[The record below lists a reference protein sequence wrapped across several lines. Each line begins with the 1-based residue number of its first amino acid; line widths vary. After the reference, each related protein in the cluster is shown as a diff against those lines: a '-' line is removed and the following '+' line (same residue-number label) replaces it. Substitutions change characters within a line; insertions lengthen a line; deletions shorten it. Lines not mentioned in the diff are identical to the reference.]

1 MLSESDESTY
11 SVHEAH
17 RDDRGAVSKQVG
29 NETEPETSSPL
40 ARYYPLGTKERH
52 AFDEHMRHLRQQVAT
67 VERERQFRVSH
78 PFQPKTCSS
87 FATAE
92 DTVTDAALADSPG
105 HLASPV
111 ASGSGSSS
119 SPSGVRPVFDRL
131 AAQAVQLEMR
141 RRHREEQR
149 RRAEAASLRGAFQP
163 HINHTAPIYA
173 ERLQHLDLVPVEER
187 LLHYGQFV
195 ARERQR
201 KRELKEL
208 EQTVAWQSTQA
219 SLVGAGTSQLR
230 DPEERHRQQEEF
242 LARNDRFL
250 AERSKHRQCAE
261 AAAAEAFT
269 FQPKISATS
278 AALDEARQRCAN
290 DVSAGELGQLL
301 NRSVNAPLLS
311 ISKTSANAGRRS
323 DALYALAVTRQRQR
337 MEKLDYNSANSGET
351 TKGVAKGKAVE
362 DPNVT
367 HQPLTNPTSDKWI
380 AEGAHGAFFQ
390 EGFVRRQALYEEVKR
405 EEAALRATAMQ
416 ESELSSGRPATHKV
430 DAKQLNQRLYYSAKT
445 AREAAERRRQALVSA
460 RECPFR
466 PQLSPGTKYVLE
478 HMPCRDGDIVKRLT
492 SQRSRASSGG
502 ARVAIDNDLYAPAP
516 AHQPSLQGHC
526 RRPSQQRK
534 TDVKNSAEAV
544 QDTRRRRTSLR
555 TASPRT
561 EARGES
567 ADGCGDQLPAQQQQ
581 QRKQHVRT
589 LTLDE
594 VERFYQRQIAALQQR
609 QDLIQERREGKTMEE
624 LVECTFRPRTNTDRY
639 VGMDSGGG
647 EGADTAVSV
656 NHVTGV
662 SAFLERQAVA
672 RVRKAEHDELVRT
685 VSLLRHKSAGSNGKI
700 SRTTALSPFKL
711 QTEMRRQRLPRSP
724 LESKQH
730 REAAPFS
737 TAALTTAERALHE
750 AIEQSRRFPGASS
763 QAPLFPLPGF
773 APASENGVHFDD
785 LRHVAAASKDI
796 EEPTSRVPPS
806 TLSTEKIGH
815 GDAAAVGVG
824 YDRPSLFSLISPNTF
839 SGRNLGSAAYDSGN
853 GKGTPVGR
861 DFASGKPSP
870 SALKGSKQRLTASVK
885 RHRRNRSVSFAEET
899 ADAPL
904 AGVAR
909 RGRKSFA
916 DPAHLAFLSGEL

>member
-1 MLSESDESTY
+1 MFSESDESTY
-11 SVHEAH
+11 TVHEVH
-17 RDDRGAVSKQVG
+17 RDDRGAVPKPVESQ
-29 NETEPETSSPL
+29 TEPETSSHL
-40 ARYYPLGTKERH
+40 ARYYRLGTKERH
-52 AFDEHMRHLRQQVAT
+52 AFDEHMRHLRQQVAA

-78 PFQPKTCSS
+78 PFQPKTCTP
-87 FATAE
+87 FATVA
-92 DTVTDAALADSPG
+92 DAVTDAAQADSPSR
-105 HLASPV
+105 LAPPV
-111 ASGSGSSS
+111 ASGIGSSS
-119 SPSGVRPVFDRL
+119 SPSGVRPVFERL

-187 LLHYGQFV
+187 LLHYGEFV

-201 KRELKEL
+201 KQELKEV

-219 SLVGAGTSQLR
+219 SVVGAGTSQPR
-230 DPEERHRQQEEF
+230 GPEERRQQQEEF
-242 LARNDRFL
+242 LARNHRFL

-261 AAAAEAFT
+261 AAAAEAFS

-290 DVSAGELGQLL
+290 AVSTSELGQLL
-301 NRSVNAPLLS
+301 NRSVDAPPLS

-323 DALYALAVTRQRQR
+323 DALYALAVARQRQR
-337 MEKLDYNSANSGET
+337 MEKLDHNSSNSGET
-351 TKGVAKGKAVE
+351 TNGVDKGKAVE
-362 DPNVT
+362 GPKAT
-367 HQPLTNPTSDKWI
+367 HQPLTNPTSAKWI
-380 AEGAHGAFFQ
+380 AEGAHGPFFQ
-390 EGFVRRQALYEEVKR
+390 EDFVRRQALYEEVKR
-405 EEAALRATAMQ
+405 EEAALRATAVQ
-416 ESELSSGRPATHKV
+416 EPELSSGRPAAHKV

-445 AREAAERRRQALVSA
+445 AREASERRRQALVSA

-466 PQLSPGTKYVLE
+466 PQLSPGTKYVLQ
-478 HMPCRDGDIVKRLT
+478 HMPSRDGDVVKRLT
-492 SQRSRASSGG
+492 SQRGSGSSGG
-502 ARVAIDNDLYAPAP
+502 ARVAMDNDLYAPAP
-516 AHQPSLQGHC
+516 AHQPSLQGHS
-526 RRPSQQRK
+526 RSPSQQRK
-534 TDVKNSAEAV
+534 TEVKNSTEV
-544 QDTRRRRTSLR
+544 GQDTRRRRTSLR

-561 EARGES
+561 EARGER
-567 ADGCGDQLPAQQQQ
+567 ADGSGDELPAQQQ
-581 QRKQHVRT
+581 QRKQHGRP
-589 LTLDE
+589 LTLDQ
-594 VERFYQRQIAALQQR
+594 VEHFYQRQIAALQQR
-609 QDLIQERREGKTMEE
+609 KDLIQERREGKAMEE
-624 LVECTFRPRTNTDRY
+624 LVECTFRPRTNTDRH
-639 VGMDSGGG
+639 VGMESGAG

-685 VSLLRHKSAGSNGKI
+685 VGLPRHKSAGSNGTS
-700 SRTTALSPFKL
+700 SRTTALSPFKF
-711 QTEMRRQRLPRSP
+711 QTEMRRQRLPSSP
-724 LESKQH
+724 LESKQR

-750 AIEQSRRFPGASS
+750 AIEQSRRCPGASS
-763 QAPLFPLPGF
+763 QAPLFPLPGC
-773 APASENGVHFDD
+773 AHASEDGAHFDD
-785 LRHVAAASKDI
+785 RGHVAAASKDV

-806 TLSTEKIGH
+806 TLSTEKKGR

-839 SGRNLGSAAYDSGN
+839 SGRSLGSAAYESGN
-853 GKGTPVGR
+853 GKGTPAGR
-861 DFASGKPSP
+861 DFASDKPSP

-885 RHRRNRSVSFAEET
+885 RQRRNRSVSFVEEA
-899 ADAPL
+899 ADTPV
-904 AGVAR
+904 AGVAL